1 MLKRLNLFKSKSP
14 KEQKRSLS
22 RLLVLTTISG
32 FVALVFSFNFVSLFT
47 PFAAYSRLT
56 KTISFLAAFSAA
68 FTLFLLFY
76 QRFLQKRIQLLGKR
90 VWISGLIG
98 IVFSLITFAFTFNHG
113 PLYLSKVDISILTD
127 SRLGYVSTKRILS
140 NDKPDYLNLRSDA
153 FGEWNNV
160 NGIFIHQGSGVG
172 RLEYEGFGYVLENTS
187 YSFLFYPQ
195 PSPTSGSIE
204 INGVIHEIEIP
215 SSETDPEPVAPKIPV
230 NSQPAASLFWR
241 IWLAAFPFLHWLFLL
256 IYFFISSLLISANSN
271 QKGNLIIYHI
281 AHFVMSFMLITV
293 LLFQNEFLNFYTFKI
308 QWFALAIAGFILV
321 PFLLSWLLKKYP
333 KGKLPILVIILL
345 LAIGL
350 GVYWLVMVPSGQ
362 ISDFGRF
369 HRWGLQLAQG
379 EPGLLIDRYSVFTRF
394 IGLMYKIY
402 PGAEIIEGLNILF
415 SLVTMASIWGI
426 GKALKAEH
434 AGIIGAY
441 LFAIFPSQISLM
453 GFVCT
458 DIIAVGL
465 LSLSAFLLV
474 YSNKTSRYKYL
485 IFSGLAFGFSAAL
498 RLPMLMY
505 GLIFV
510 IAFINH
516 QKFQWN
522 KVLLLKILLILT
534 GTVGGFYLVRGIT
547 STVKVEDMVID
558 EGRNVIWTLINGSN
572 IEALGRNNRADQ
584 VLVLSWDA
592 DDVTR
597 NGIKLVINR
606 LVDDPLGFLS
616 VLKQKFAYQFG
627 DGTYGSNIAF
637 LDLEHDY
644 ETFTTRWPY
653 ETYAVRTA
661 YGQLSQFA
669 YLITL
674 GFACLLLLKPLKPD
688 HKLGIILSITVIA
701 SALFVYS
708 FFEVQPRYQRPIIPF
723 IILLAALSFDSV
735 LKPQRNKKEGA

>member
-1 MLKRLNLFKSKSP
+1 MKKRLKIFKSKSS
-14 KEQKRSLS
+14 KEQKRLIS
-22 RLLVLTTISG
+22 RILFLTTISG
-32 FVALVFSFNFVSLFT
+32 FVSLVFSFNFVSLFT

-56 KTISFLAAFSAA
+56 KTISFLVVFSAA

-76 QRFLQKRIQLLGKR
+76 HRFLQKIIQSLGKR
-90 VWISGLIG
+90 LLISGLIA
-98 IVFSLITFAFTFNHG
+98 IVFSLITFAFSYAHG

-127 SRLGYVSTKRILS
+127 SRLGYASTKRVLS
-140 NDKPDYLNLRSDA
+140 NDKQDYLNLRSKA
-153 FGEWNNV
+153 FGEWNDV
-160 NGIFIHQGSGVG
+160 NGIFVHQGSGVG
-172 RLEYEGFGYVLENTS
+172 RLEYEGFGYVLKNTT

-215 SSETDPEPVAPKIPV
+215 SSGTDPEPVAPKFPV
-230 NSQPAASLFWR
+230 NSQPAVSLFWR
-241 IWLAAFPFLHWLFLL
+241 IWLFAFPFLHWLFLL
-256 IYFFISSLLISANSN
+256 IYFFISSILISNTAT
-271 QKGNLIIYHI
+271 QKGNFVIYHL
-281 AHFVMSFMLITV
+281 AHFVMSFLFITV
-293 LLFQNEFLNFYTFKI
+293 LFFQNEFFNFYTFKI
-308 QWFALAIAGFILV
+308 QWFALAIVGFILV
-321 PFLLSWLLKKYP
+321 PFLLRWLLKKYP
-333 KGKLPILVIILL
+333 KGKRPLVVIIFL

-350 GVYWLVMVPSGQ
+350 RIYWLVMVPSGQ

-402 PGAEIIEGLNILF
+402 PGHEIIEGLNMLF

-426 GKALKAEH
+426 GKALKAEL
-434 AGIIGAY
+434 AGIIGVY

-474 YSNKTSRYKYL
+474 HFNRSSRYRYL
-485 IFSGLAFGFSAAL
+485 LLSALSFGFGASL

-522 KVLLLKILLILT
+522 KTLLLKIILILS
-534 GTVGGFYLVRGIT
+534 GTAGGFFLVRGIT

-558 EGRNVIWTLINGSN
+558 EGRNVVWTLINGSN
-572 IEALGRNNRADQ
+572 IEALGRNNRPDQ
-584 VLVLSWDA
+584 ILVLSWDE

-597 NGIKLVINR
+597 NGIRLVINR

-616 VLKQKFAYQFG
+616 VLKQKYAYQFG

-661 YGQLSQFA
+661 YGQLSQFS
-669 YLITL
+669 YWMIL
-674 GFACLLLLKPLKPD
+674 GCACLMLLRPQNPD
-688 HKLGIILSITVIA
+688 HKLGIILSISVIA
-701 SALFVYS
+701 SAFFVYT

-723 IILLAALSFDSV
+723 IILITALLFDSF
-735 LKPQRNKKEGA
+735 LTNQQNKREGA